1 MKQTGLTEN
10 KVSNVRYFPALDT
23 LRFFAVFGSFL
34 HHSHLIRFIHGH
46 TFFFVLA
53 AFILT
58 LLAQV
63 EYAKTGK
70 FSYKNFLIRR
80 FFRIVPLYLL
90 LLFIGFVCVPYF
102 YSKEVTI
109 PNILPYLTFTANY
122 IKEPHIF
129 LLMILWAVSVIEQ
142 FYVFIGFCFRFL
154 YPHLKWIAIAMI
166 VLSVG
171 YKYVLFI
178 ENRSIYFDTINHFS
192 TFGMGILLAIG
203 VQEKWFERIRQLSM
217 GIILFVY
224 SAMFIFFYEL
234 EVLYSFVWFH
244 ALDHV
249 LISLFFSFVILTNT
263 IIPPVVFFFGK
274 SSFLNYIGKISYGL
288 YCYQGLI
295 ITFGTLFILPKIP
308 LSFHPIIHVIN
319 FSMLILVSHLSYQYF
334 ERPFLRF
341 KNKFR

>member
-10 KVSNVRYFPALDT
+10 KVSNIRYFPALDT

-34 HHSHLIRFIHGH
+34 HHSHLINFVHGH
-46 TFFFVLA
+46 TFFFLLA

-58 LLAQV
+58 LLAQD

-90 LLFIGFVCVPYF
+90 LLFVGFVCVPYF
-102 YSKEVTI
+102 YSKEVTL

-178 ENRSIYFDTINHFS
+178 VNRSIYFDTINHFS

-217 GIILFVY
+217 GIILCVY

-234 EVLYSFVWFH
+234 EVFYSYVWFH

-288 YCYQGLI
+288 YCYQGFI

-308 LSFHPIIHVIN
+308 LHFYPIIHVIN
-319 FSMLILVSHLSYQYF
+319 FSLLILVSHFSYHYF
-334 ERPFLRF
+334 ESPFLRF